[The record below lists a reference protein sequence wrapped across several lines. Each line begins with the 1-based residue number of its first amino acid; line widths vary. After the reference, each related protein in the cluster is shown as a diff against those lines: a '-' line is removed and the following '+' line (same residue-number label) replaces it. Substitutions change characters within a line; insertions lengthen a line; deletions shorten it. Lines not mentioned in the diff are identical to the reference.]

1 MQQGGLG
8 GAGSGSGYGV
18 QVAITIAAK
27 NHMPRPEV
35 LHRKTKGIK
44 FYRAA
49 VVTCELRT
57 YRRLRTIEGTMRTLL
72 RAKFDVAV
80 ARTE

>member
-27 NHMPRPEV
+27 NHVPRPEV

-49 VVTCELRT
+49 VVTGELTNRQEIAND
-57 YRRLRTIEGTMRTLL
+57 RRNNENIIKG
-72 RAKFDVAV
+72 KI
-80 ARTE
+80 